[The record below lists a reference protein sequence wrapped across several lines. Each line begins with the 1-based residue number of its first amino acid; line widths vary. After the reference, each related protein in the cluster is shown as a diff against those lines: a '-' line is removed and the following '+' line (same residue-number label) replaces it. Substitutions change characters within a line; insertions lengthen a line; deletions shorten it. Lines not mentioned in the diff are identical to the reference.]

1 MKILYFGKS
10 IRGIKCLEAL
20 VENGRRDEI
29 IGVVTP
35 PGMMDEMAQ
44 KAKKMGFQILQPERV
59 NGEECIKEISSLNPD
74 LFILSGYSYIL
85 KKEILSIPP
94 MGAINLHGG
103 KLPEYRGVAPINWQI
118 INGEAMGGCAIL
130 FVDEGIDTGDIIAQ
144 ELYDITMEDTAAT
157 VLEKTLELF
166 PSMLVNVLDKIEKG
180 TVKRLTQDLFKGC
193 YYTRRYPRDGKIV
206 WKEMTAVQI
215 YNLVRAL
222 VKPYP
227 GAFFFHRGKKI
238 IVNKV
243 SLLQEDIRGMPGRVS
258 LFRGEGVIVIA
269 RNRGIV
275 IEEISLDGEMAG
287 CEPRT
292 YFKSPGD
299 DLD

>member
-1 MKILYFGKS
+1 MKILYFGKG

-20 VENGRRDEI
+20 VEGGRRDEI
-29 IGVVTP
+29 TGVVTS

-44 KAKKMGFQILQPERV
+44 KAKEMGFKILQPEKV
-59 NGEECIKEISSLNPD
+59 NGEECIKEVSFLKPD
-74 LFILSGYSYIL
+74 IFILAGYSSIL

-103 KLPEYRGVAPINWQI
+103 KLPEYKGVAPINWQI
-118 INGEAMGGCAIL
+118 INGEARGGCVVL

-157 VLEKTLELF
+157 VLEKTLKLF
-166 PSMLVNVLDKIEKG
+166 PSMLVNALDEIEKG
-180 TVKRLTQDLFKGC
+180 TVKRHTQDIFKGC

-206 WKEMTAVQI
+206 WKEMTAVQV
-215 YNLVRAL
+215 YNLVRSL

-238 IVNKV
+238 IVNRAA
-243 SLLQEDIRGMPGRVS
+243 LLQEDIRGIPGRVS

-269 RNRGIV
+269 RDRGIL

-287 CEPRT
+287 REPRA
-292 YFKSPGD
+292 YFKSLGD